1 MREYW
6 KVQLISGVIIL
17 AIGVVLTVNQ
27 DHVTFVMNF
36 TLGLGACLTLMA
48 LILLAD
54 QKKNK

>member
-27 DHVTFVMNF
+27 AHVTFVMNF